1 MGATTIGIIVDS
13 VCSAIWKLLSPI
25 YLPSPKKEDWIK
37 IANDF
42 NEIWNFPNCVG
53 AIDGKHIS
61 IICPPGA
68 GSEYYNYKG
77 YHSIVLQAV
86 VDAHAKFVVIDVGDY
101 GRSSD
106 SGIFKESLFGKK
118 LINNKLNLPAPK
130 KIDQNIN
137 EDFPFVFVGDE
148 AYPLLPNLMRP
159 FPRRQLTNEKRIYN
173 YRLSRAR
180 RIVECAFGIMVKRFN
195 VLENK
200 MLVGPEKATKI
211 TRAICVLH
219 NLIMTREVNLTEI
232 HNEIENHHNQIEIRN
247 EANIV
252 HHNRSSVAAIEQ
264 RNKFMDF
271 FNSENG
277 SVPWQDRYLV

>member
-1 MGATTIGIIVDS
+1 M
-13 VCSAIWKLLSPI
+13 
-25 YLPSPKKEDWIK
+25 PSPKKEDWIK
-37 IANDF
+37 IAKDF
-42 NEIWNFPNCVG
+42 NEIWIFSNCIG

-61 IICPPGA
+61 IICLPGA

-86 VDAHAKFVVIDVGDY
+86 VDAHVKFVIIDDY

-106 SGIFKESLFGKK
+106 SEIFKESLFGKK
-118 LINNKLNLPAPK
+118 LINNKFNLPTPK
-130 KIDQNIN
+130 QIDQNIN

-159 FPRRQLTNEKRIYN
+159 FPRIQLTNEKRIYN

-195 VLENK
+195 VLENM

-211 TRAICVLH
+211 TQAICVLH
-219 NLIMTREVNLTEI
+219 NLIITREVNLTEI
-232 HNEIENHHNQIEIRN
+232 HN
-247 EANIV
+247 
-252 HHNRSSVAAIEQ
+252 
-264 RNKFMDF
+264 
-271 FNSENG
+271 
-277 SVPWQDRYLV
+277 

>member
-1 MGATTIGIIVDS
+1 MEITIS
-13 VCSAIWKLLSPI
+13 YLFAIT
-25 YLPSPKKEDWIK
+25 KKEDWMK

-86 VDAHAKFVVIDVGDY
+86 VDAHAKFVVIDIDDY
-101 GRSSD
+101 GRC
-106 SGIFKESLFGKK
+106 SGIFKESLF
-118 LINNKLNLPAPK
+118 
-130 KIDQNIN
+130 
-137 EDFPFVFVGDE
+137 

-211 TRAICVLH
+211 THSSYRTTQQVYGFFQFRKCFSSLA
-219 NLIMTREVNLTEI
+219 R
-232 HNEIENHHNQIEIRN
+232 QIFSLKI
-247 EANIV
+247 
-252 HHNRSSVAAIEQ
+252 
-264 RNKFMDF
+264 
-271 FNSENG
+271 
-277 SVPWQDRYLV
+277 